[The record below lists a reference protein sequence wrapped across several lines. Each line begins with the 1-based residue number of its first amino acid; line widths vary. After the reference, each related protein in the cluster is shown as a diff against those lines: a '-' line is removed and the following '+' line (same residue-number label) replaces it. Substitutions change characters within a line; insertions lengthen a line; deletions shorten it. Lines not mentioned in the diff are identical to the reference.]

1 MIINYRCYSEAEHVA
16 SDGGNSMM
24 LICKFCNCK
33 VMRSGK
39 GSLVKREVGVV
50 NAECLCVVIYI
61 IVGRDYKLHI
71 GGTLINSSHFF
82 DGALKNVAH
91 NREIV

>member
-1 MIINYRCYSEAEHVA
+1 
-16 SDGGNSMM
+16 MM

-50 NAECLCVVIYI
+50 NTESQCVVIIMGNCIWALIKFSCINFNGQIRRTYAL
-61 IVGRDYKLHI
+61 RKLYNQIAKHVASYP
-71 GGTLINSSHFF
+71 SSF
-82 DGALKNVAH
+82 DICKQN
-91 NREIV
+91 

>member
-1 MIINYRCYSEAEHVA
+1 
-16 SDGGNSMM
+16 MM

-50 NAECLCVVIYI
+50 NTECQCVVIIMGY
-61 IVGRDYKLHI
+61 GR
-71 GGTLINSSHFF
+71 
-82 DGALKNVAH
+82 
-91 NREIV
+91 